1 MSYFRNM
8 VKAPDDLVLRFSWEV
23 NGHGEVVVWSL
34 DAEGRRIKM
43 AAAPAVD
50 MLNSLV
56 AVGGT
61 HTVVKVPTPET
72 FTGMAT
78 STWAEIVEV
87 LNGPPCALRKAY
99 ELTYVT
105 LNRLGVYQ
113 PLEWRHWL
121 KRPDQW
127 ALKEEED

>member
-50 MLNSLV
+50 MLKSLV
-56 AVGGT
+56 AVGGDAYGGQRGDAPN
-61 HTVVKVPTPET
+61 VYGDGDLDLGRDRGSLER
-72 FTGMAT
+72 AT
-78 STWAEIVEV
+78 
-87 LNGPPCALRKAY
+87 LRPP
-99 ELTYVT
+99 
-105 LNRLGVYQ
+105 
-113 PLEWRHWL
+113 
-121 KRPDQW
+121 
-127 ALKEEED
+127 

>member
-50 MLNSLV
+50 MLKSLV
-56 AVGGT
+56 EVGGT
-61 HTVVKVPTPET
+61 HTVSLVATPET
-72 FTGMAT
+72 FTTDKDA
-78 STWAEIVEV
+78 TWAKIVEV
-87 LNGPPCALRKAY
+87 LNGPRCARRTEY
-99 ELTYVT
+99 EKVYFV
-105 LNRLGVYQ
+105 LNRLGLDH
-113 PLEWRHWL
+113 PIKWRSWV
-121 KRPDQW
+121 KRPNQW
-127 ALKEEED
+127 SLHEEED